1 MDDAKFSLNLKFN
14 WRGWD
19 SQITLRAD
27 EDCNELIAQGL
38 KVIGKLESLGAKGE
52 RRWENV
58 RNGVKGDN
66 GKEQPPPAN
75 QGKLEEQDPAV
86 IFDPHNT
93 PICRVCESSDDMEL
107 IFFERNGKETSAWK
121 CQACDKWHYE
131 KKASK

>member
-27 EDCNELIAQGL
+27 EDCNELIAQGA
-38 KVIGKLESLGAKGE
+38 KVISKLESLGAKGE

-58 RNGVKGDN
+58 RNGGNGNN
-66 GKEQPPPAN
+66 GKEQPPAAN
-75 QGKLEEQDPAV
+75 QGRLDEQDHFPV
-86 IFDPHNT
+86 
-93 PICRVCESSDDMEL
+93 CRFCGKPDTMEL
-107 IFFERNGKETSAWK
+107 IKFDRNGNEKSAWK
-121 CQACDKWHYE
+121 CQTCNKWHYE